1 MIQNNLKI
9 YYKDAQGQERV
20 RCVVGKWTFQD
31 KAMSIGGKFVSFT
44 IFSEIPI
51 HFSIGDYCRYRGVVY
66 TLNNLPSVSQT
77 GKSRKVG
84 DAFKYENVRFD
95 SDEDVLGR
103 IIMLDITP
111 TTGDYIAAVGTN
123 YTGSSNFQLFCGE
136 SRAPIGGKKVVY
148 TAVCVLAGKIQANLD
163 RALPHDGWK
172 LHVNLSST
180 VVRKGVTQLVTH
192 TSDKVL
198 SFNNTTVASALSEVQ
213 NTFKLDYFIKGRD
226 IYIGYTLGAI
236 TSDQSTIDE
245 TSANKEYFYFGYG
258 KGYADKMH
266 QGKSLFEI
274 KKTVDTS
281 QQLITRLRAMGSTKN
296 IPYRYYNRQY
306 GLSQSLFP
314 QNLQLPNTF
323 NTPAY
328 KAARNAERKIK
339 YPFLRAVLGDTN
351 DAYIDKDDDCM
362 ASMEGL
368 REGSAI
374 WDGSNPDLEE
384 IYPTIKETTYGELRG
399 ASCEDM
405 DGYTESGAAA
415 PDTNGHKSFHN
426 YEDLERVDEILAVG
440 FLNNSLIK
448 RKLVDD
454 AHIGDGIVQEKG
466 AGSHFVDENA
476 IIRKTTLKGTSAVR
490 VSEKTYSA
498 GETTLFEIKDQ
509 DAGNYILAPSFA
521 AGICLG
527 VRYGS
532 NQDDFI
538 TPSYR
543 IRIYAKKKAT
553 GVEEEI
559 GSYTSLNS
567 DFVYCNSGFSE
578 YLLPSFPDEQS
589 SHPQIPNIQLSERSD
604 VRVTFELLFF
614 RYIDKGTD
622 YTITY
627 YVGKSL
633 KNPDTSTDYK
643 PQYRWSEVQYTDD
656 FLNKPFHVIIKDF
669 GIQDWKATFSGKDKP
684 MLVMSDGLCV
694 AREFEINKDVQR
706 IKYTKNGKTYN
717 GWQLELSRAQDTSLH
732 TYFPSKSNRLQAGD
746 HFVLTGIMMPDAY
759 IKAAEIRLLA
769 AATQYLAD
777 NSHTHYTYEP
787 HLDEIYLAR
796 NYDKCEEAGDV
807 TKSVYWNL
815 YAGLRFPFLGIPQTS
830 DENEV
835 LPIINIT
842 IESLTI
848 KEGEGL
854 VPKIE
859 LTLND
864 KIEQST
870 YQKVTTAVDKIYNG
884 SLFSQFGVNSG
895 VSASDVLMLIHQLV
909 DNMYLLKNSPDMAH
923 ALITF
928 LKGLHVGNEAMG
940 IDSNG
945 DATLRRVNVGNF
957 QGGVS
962 GGTLTQTEDGSYL
975 EVDRAYFRVKAIFDS
990 LQIARTEYS
999 YGDRIAGHGGVK
1011 IARVEEFAS
1020 FYRCYYLAEQDGVKM
1035 HNPFVVG
1042 DQAIAKEFNVKEGTT
1057 QHAANHFLWAA
1068 VIGVGDGYVDVSK
1081 GLCAAGSDAP
1091 LAGDSLCQLGYRGTD
1106 RPERQCAIIEK
1117 TTGENVPAYVML
1129 QGINDFSLDG
1139 KDVLSFGWDSTK
1151 ERAYLR
1157 DYGESYIGD
1166 RERKQYVE
1174 YTPDGGLHVNAKK
1187 VTIVADGTET
1197 DVGDAYKNLSRR
1209 VGEIDVKA
1217 GEIDLRIRN
1226 RKVGGVNLLK
1236 GTAFDKLPERNTQNL
1251 SLGTDVSVKHYG
1263 RNYVAIDVSGA
1274 TGALY
1279 RGVYLHTMTVARN
1292 IEYTA
1297 SVYLRCDAP
1306 TALDEGAYLEVY
1318 TTKGADHTRQTW
1330 VTGARLTNNTAG
1342 QWKRLVVTFTTP
1354 DEDFDGLAVNIFVK
1368 QNGKV
1373 YVSEPQLEVGNV
1385 VTDWSENPDEV
1396 HDTILSIRDGAIDLT
1411 AKRFVVRSEQ
1421 GAPIAIF
1428 ADGKI
1433 KAEFLDATTIWAE
1446 ILKAKHAKFEDL
1458 TVVGDSTFDGTVRAQ
1473 SGKIGSFEIK
1483 DGSLIAEQKVTV
1495 GAGEQRVERRMELS
1509 SSCIIFDDKP
1519 YKMRVILGGTS
1530 TAFSYNVCAMQIT
1543 SKSKALLNNTGIF
1556 LDVQGGQPAD
1566 YTTDDGI
1573 PTGAHALYV
1582 EHGNICG
1589 LRHQVLRVKQSVVI
1603 SKMTT
1608 VIRSVATSK
1617 ITVTLPADCEDG
1629 QLYII
1634 HPSSAGIIIAAQG
1647 DDQIVYYDEIIDS
1660 VKTVHRSTLTTTK
1673 LDLKDRKLAG
1683 ISLVY
1688 DKTNK
1693 HWLSDF
1699 IDIPS
1704 AYWSN

>member
-1 MIQNNLKI
+1 MVIYGIDDKRILNATLTEGAEHEQELGRSDFVKLSWESNTKVTIPAGAYIVPFADGLKYRLMDSYTPSETDKGFRYEPEFHHPLMLLSRI
-9 YYKDAQGQERV
+9 PFLYVEGDLKQQEWSFDGLTVRALEYVCKAINEAFNITDEKKKFTYTLCGNVDA
-20 RCVVGKWTFQD
+20 
-31 KAMSIGGKFVSFT
+31 SVSF
-44 IFSEIPI
+44 
-51 HFSIGDYCRYRGVVY
+51 
-66 TLNNLPSVSQT
+66 SVSANDIL
-77 GKSRKVG
+77 S
-84 DAFKYENVRFD
+84 
-95 SDEDVLGR
+95 VLSS
-103 IIMLDITP
+103 
-111 TTGDYIAAVGTN
+111 IAQACKTN
-123 YTGSSNFQLFCGE
+123 ACEWHLSWE
-136 SRAPIGGKKVVY
+136 H
-148 TAVCVLAGKIQANLD
+148 
-163 RALPHDGWK
+163 RAL
-172 LHVNLSST
+172 
-180 VVRKGVTQLVTH
+180 
-192 TSDKVL
+192 
-198 SFNNTTVASALSEVQ
+198 
-213 NTFKLDYFIKGRD
+213 
-226 IYIGYTLGAI
+226 
-236 TSDQSTIDE
+236 
-245 TSANKEYFYFGYG
+245 YFGQVSINLGEEVPLLKVHDNIQTASVNGSKENY
-258 KGYADKMH
+258 YNCFYP
-266 QGKSLFEI
+266 Q
-274 KKTVDTS
+274 
-281 QQLITRLRAMGSTKN
+281 GSTKN
-296 IPYRYYNRQY
+296 MSRKAIVGTGNVATLARLGLNKAKYPDGCIYIDTDGEVSTKAKFDSSKAIKQTLALSFDDIYPHIDLYAYNVRKRTRFLKNSQTNEIEQDSKGNKKTY
-306 GLSQSLFP
+306 TIWYMRLAYPSTSLVAGKTPINITSDKDEQGNTVIHYWYDYEITPKKQILQGYTLKGIFKVNTHTTDHKYDALSQSLVG
-314 QNLQLPNTF
+314 QPNGQEGF
-323 NTPAY
+323 ELDYKEINNTIEPN
-328 KAARNAERKIK
+328 AAEGDSGVSVLKGDYEIIK
-339 YPFLRAVLGDTN
+339 YQSGDTIIPTN
-351 DAYIDKDDDCM
+351 EN
-362 ASMEGL
+362 EGL
-368 REGSAI
+368 
-374 WDGSNPDLEE
+374 
-384 IYPTIKETTYGELRG
+384 
-399 ASCEDM
+399 
-405 DGYTESGAAA
+405 
-415 PDTNGHKSFHN
+415 
-426 YEDLERVDEILAVG
+426 
-440 FLNNSLIK
+440 
-448 RKLVDD
+448 
-454 AHIGDGIVQEKG
+454 
-466 AGSHFVDENA
+466 
-476 IIRKTTLKGTSAVR
+476 
-490 VSEKTYSA
+490 
-498 GETTLFEIKDQ
+498 
-509 DAGNYILAPSFA
+509 
-521 AGICLG
+521 
-527 VRYGS
+527 
-532 NQDDFI
+532 
-538 TPSYR
+538 
-543 IRIYAKKKAT
+543 
-553 GVEEEI
+553 
-559 GSYTSLNS
+559 
-567 DFVYCNSGFSE
+567 
-578 YLLPSFPDEQS
+578 FP
-589 SHPQIPNIQLSERSD
+589 R
-604 VRVTFELLFF
+604 
-614 RYIDKGTD
+614 
-622 YTITY
+622 
-627 YVGKSL
+627 
-633 KNPDTSTDYK
+633 
-643 PQYRWSEVQYTDD
+643 
-656 FLNKPFHVIIKDF
+656 
-669 GIQDWKATFSGKDKP
+669 GKDKP
-684 MLVMSDGLCV
+684 DFTCNIVVLFNIVMGEYETKIAQEELA
-694 AREFEINKDVQR
+694 ARTIKEINR
-706 IKYTKNGKTYN
+706 RT
-717 GWQLELSRAQDTSLH
+717 QDNNNYS
-732 TYFPSKSNRLQAGD
+732 FASNPVEFSKSNPNLYIGQEVTFSDGQGYQLKTRVLKLVTKLDYPIIQEITVGNQAVKGTISQLKED
-746 HFVLTGIMMPDAY
+746 VNNILSGNFSGGGLNNEQVSAIV
-759 IKAAEIRLLA
+759 
-769 AATQYLAD
+769 
-777 NSHTHYTYEP
+777 
-787 HLDEIYLAR
+787 R
-796 NYDKCEEAGDV
+796 NYTD
-807 TKSVYWNL
+807 N
-815 YAGLRFPFLGIPQTS
+815 RFLS
-830 DENEV
+830 K
-835 LPIINIT
+835 L
-842 IESLTI
+842 
-848 KEGEGL
+848 
-854 VPKIE
+854 
-859 LTLND
+859 
-864 KIEQST
+864 
-870 YQKVTTAVDKIYNG
+870 A
-884 SLFSQFGVNSG
+884 
-895 VSASDVLMLIHQLV
+895 
-909 DNMYLLKNSPDMAH
+909 PDTAH

-928 LKGLHVGNEAMG
+928 LKGLRLGSGNLGVDE
-940 IDSNG
+940 NG
-945 DATLRRVNVGNF
+945 DARLRRVDVGEF
-957 QGGVS
+957 RSGVS

-975 EVDRAYFRVKAIFDS
+975 EVDKAYFRVKAIFDS

-999 YGDRIAGHGGVK
+999 YGDRIVGHGGVK

-1020 FYRCYYLAEQDGVKM
+1020 FYRCYYLAEQDGVKV

-1495 GAGEQRVERRMELS
+1495 GAGEQRVARSMALS
-1509 SSCIIFDDKP
+1509 SNWIIFDDKP
-1519 YKMRVILGGTS
+1519 YKMRIVLGGTS
-1530 TAFSYNVCAMQIT
+1530 PAFSYNVCAMQIT
-1543 SKSKALLNNTGIF
+1543 SNSKALLNNTGIF

-1603 SKMTT
+1603 SKMDT

-1647 DDQIVYYDEIIDS
+1647 GDQIVYYDEMIDLT
-1660 VKTVHRSTLTTTK
+1660 KTVHRSILTTTE